1 MRTKTTILS
10 VSAVLIL
17 LILAAFAGCTDT
29 APEENE
35 TPGAAPTTPAAGTG
49 VLRIA
54 TTTSLE
60 NTGLLAELERV
71 YEGTTGMDLQFIA
84 QGTGQS
90 LDTARRGD
98 VDLVLVHSPGLEKEF
113 EDEGYGINPRC
124 IAYNFFIIVGPR
136 DDPAGIAGMDPVEA
150 FKTIY
155 IAGTNNT
162 PGVAFVSRG
171 DNSGTHNQEKA
182 LWEEA
187 GYDYESDIME
197 GAGAWYVDAG
207 KGMGDTL
214 ILANEKNAY
223 TLTDEGTYLSF
234 ADRLALVP
242 VIEEGTELMNRY
254 SAIAVNPAKHP
265 DTNAQGA
272 ADFINWLISDEG
284 KQLIGDFGTAEFGK
298 PLFIPLYAP
307 ECTEPPF
314 NCTCAE
320 PVPTPA

>member
-1 MRTKTTILS
+1 MKTNVTILS
-10 VSAVLIL
+10 AGALLVLL
-17 LILAAFAGCTDT
+17 VLAIFAGCTGT
-29 APEENE
+29 APGENE
-35 TPGAAPTTPAAGTG
+35 TPGATTTTPASGAG
-49 VLRIA
+49 VVKIA

-71 YEGTTGMDLQFIA
+71 YEGENVVDLQFIA
-84 QGTGQS
+84 QGTGQA

-98 VDLVLVHSPGLEKEF
+98 VDLVLVHAPALEEEF
-113 EDEGYGINPRC
+113 VDEGYGINPRC
-124 IAYNFFIIVGPR
+124 IAYNFFIIVGPES
-136 DDPAGIAGMDPVEA
+136 DPAGIEGMDPVEA
-150 FKTIY
+150 FKTLY

-171 DNSGTHNQEKA
+171 DNSGTHVQEKT
-182 LWEEA
+182 LWGEA
-187 GYDYESDIME
+187 GYDYDKDILT
-197 GAGAWYVDAG
+197 AGAWYVDAG

-214 ILANEKNAY
+214 ILADEKKAY

-234 ADRLALVP
+234 KDRLALVP

-254 SAIAVNPAKHP
+254 SAIAVNPEKHP
-265 DTNAQGA
+265 GTNAKGA
-272 ADFINWLISDEG
+272 VDFINWLVSDEG
-284 KQLIGDFGTAEFGK
+284 KELVGDFGTAEFGK

-320 PVPTPA
+320 PVPVPA